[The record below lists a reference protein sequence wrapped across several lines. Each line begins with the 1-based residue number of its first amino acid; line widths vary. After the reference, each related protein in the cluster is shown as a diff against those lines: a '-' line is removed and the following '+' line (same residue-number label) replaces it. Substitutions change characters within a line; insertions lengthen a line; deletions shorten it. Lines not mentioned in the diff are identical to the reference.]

1 MKTYKVISDIEN
13 IYQPNTIITSD
24 TLINDFLNTCN
35 ETEDADLIGWLYT
48 LKESNTDNSIAEAM
62 AFITD
67 AWDIQLEEI
76 KEESVK

>member
-48 LKESNTDNSIAEAM
+48 LKETDTDNSIAQAI

-67 AWDIQLEEI
+67 AWDIQLEDF
-76 KEESVK
+76 KE

>member
-35 ETEDADLIGWLYT
+35 ETEDEDLIGWIYT
-48 LKESNTDNSIAEAM
+48 LKDTNTDNSIAQAI
-62 AFITD
+62 AFIAD
-67 AWDIQLEEI
+67 AWDIQLEDF
-76 KEESVK
+76 KE

>member
-1 MKTYKVISDIEN
+1 MERYTN
-13 IYQPNTIITSD
+13 
-24 TLINDFLNTCN
+24 INDYIDVSN

-48 LKESNTDNSIAEAM
+48 LKQTDTDNSIAQAI

-76 KEESVK
+76 KE

>member
-1 MKTYKVISDIEN
+1 MKTYKVISDSGEV
-13 IYQPNTIITSD
+13 YQPNSIITSD
-24 TLINDFLNTCN
+24 TLINDYIDVSN

-48 LKESNTDNSIAEAM
+48 LKQTDTDNSIAQAI

-76 KEESVK
+76 KE